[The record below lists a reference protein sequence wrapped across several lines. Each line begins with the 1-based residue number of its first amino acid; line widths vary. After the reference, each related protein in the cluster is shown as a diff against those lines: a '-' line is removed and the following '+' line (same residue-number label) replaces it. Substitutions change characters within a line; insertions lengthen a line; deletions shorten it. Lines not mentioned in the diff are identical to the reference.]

1 MANIYRAQNVTAYL
15 IYELNESHHFVN
27 NMVIQYLLST
37 VESKWQQTFGH
48 SAFEEIV
55 YAKEEG
61 YTVKEVFEEYKV
73 HGTDHIALPATEYYL
88 QYGSFQLIER
98 TYAIPNFTQE
108 EIKLVQSALAQYRY
122 RLFLLAS

>member
-1 MANIYRAQNVTAYL
+1 MGNIYRAQNVTAYL

-27 NMVIQYLLST
+27 NMAIQYLLST

-108 EIKLVQSALAQYRY
+108 EIKLVKSALAQYRY

>member
-27 NMVIQYLLST
+27 NMAIQYLLST

-48 SAFEEIV
+48 SAFEETV

-108 EIKLVQSALAQYRY
+108 EIKLVKSALAQYRY

>member
-27 NMVIQYLLST
+27 NMAIQYLLST

>member
-1 MANIYRAQNVTAYL
+1 MGNIYRAQNVTAYL

-27 NMVIQYLLST
+27 NMAIQYLLST

-73 HGTDHIALPATEYYL
+73 HGTDHISLPATEYYL

>member
-1 MANIYRAQNVTAYL
+1 MGNIYRAQNVTAYL

-27 NMVIQYLLST
+27 NMAIQYLLST

>member
-27 NMVIQYLLST
+27 NMAIQYLLST

-108 EIKLVQSALAQYRY
+108 EIKLVQSALAQDRK
-122 RLFLLAS
+122 SVV

>member
-1 MANIYRAQNVTAYL
+1 MGNIYHAQNVTAYL

-27 NMVIQYLLST
+27 NMAIQYLLST

>member
-27 NMVIQYLLST
+27 NILIQYLLST

>member
-1 MANIYRAQNVTAYL
+1 MPNIYRAQNVTAYL

-27 NMVIQYLLST
+27 NMAIQYLLST

>member
-1 MANIYRAQNVTAYL
+1 MGNIYRAQNVTAYL

-27 NMVIQYLLST
+27 NMAIQYLLST
-37 VESKWQQTFGH
+37 VELKWQQTFGH

-61 YTVKEVFEEYKV
+61 YIVKEVFEEYKV
-73 HGTDHIALPATEYYL
+73 HGTNHIALPATEYYL

>member
-1 MANIYRAQNVTAYL
+1 MGNIYHAQNVTAYL

-27 NMVIQYLLST
+27 NMAIQYLLST

-61 YTVKEVFEEYKV
+61 YTVKEVFEVYKV

-88 QYGSFQLIER
+88 QYGSFQLTER

>member
-1 MANIYRAQNVTAYL
+1 MGNIYRAQNVTAYL

-27 NMVIQYLLST
+27 NMAIQYLLST

-73 HGTDHIALPATEYYL
+73 HGTNHIMLPATEYYL

>member
-27 NMVIQYLLST
+27 NMAIQYLLST

-122 RLFLLAS
+122 RLLLAS

>member
-27 NMVIQYLLST
+27 NMAIQYLLST

-73 HGTDHIALPATEYYL
+73 HGTDHIALPETEYYL